1 MMREKHNS
9 KVVGKLLRFALSICG
24 FYSEESVHQR
34 AADRLYSSVVCQ
46 IEDSNILA
54 AFRVE
59 SNFQGIYGMIVL
71 HVWML
76 LSRLRSERE
85 AGKELS
91 QAMYDIFQED
101 VERRL
106 HLYGLR
112 VNTKKW
118 LRELEYS
125 FYGSVLAYDEALR
138 GKPGTLAAAL
148 QRNVFQERG
157 DIVKAEVLERYVR
170 RELSCLNLTTT
181 EAIFEGRIQF
191 SGIRH
196 FQNLCFHV
204 QSNNLTGIRP

>member
-1 MMREKHNS
+1 M
-9 KVVGKLLRFALSICG
+9 
-24 FYSEESVHQR
+24 HQR

-46 IEDSNILA
+46 IEDSNFLA
-54 AFRVE
+54 AFSVE

-76 LSRLRSERE
+76 LSRLRYEGD

-125 FYGSVLAYDEALR
+125 FYGTVVSDAHA
-138 GKPGTLAAAL
+138 
-148 QRNVFQERG
+148 
-157 DIVKAEVLERYVR
+157 I
-170 RELSCLNLTTT
+170 LNSFSHSSFMNFGPCHGPRQ
-181 EAIFEGRIQF
+181 ARI
-191 SGIRH
+191 
-196 FQNLCFHV
+196 
-204 QSNNLTGIRP
+204 